1 MMAGQTSFYVTG
13 GTLHPD
19 APSYVEREAD
29 RELYEGLKRGEF
41 CYVLTPRQMGKSSL
55 MTRAAARFRQEGI
68 AVVILDLA
76 AFGSNLT
83 PAQWYDGLL
92 RRVGQQLHREA
103 ELEAFWLTQGRL
115 GPLQRWMVALREVV
129 LPHCPGQIVIFVDE
143 IDAVRSLPFSTD
155 EFFAAIRECYNR
167 RSEDPELARLTFCL
181 LGVATPADLIRDT
194 RTTPF
199 NIGRRVELSDFSR
212 AEAASLARGL
222 GRKKPR
228 GAALLQRVLYWT
240 GGHPYLTQRLC
251 HAVANDFSVAGSDGV
266 DRLCEA
272 LFLSPQAR
280 ERDDNLL
287 FVRDRLLRSEGD
299 PASVLDLYAQVR
311 RRKHVRDDDTNR
323 WVSILRLSGI
333 VTHAEQ
339 SPPPVPTPF
348 PGREQGDGSRGW
360 RGTGQLR
367 VRNRIY
373 DRVFD
378 RAWILAHM
386 PDAELRR
393 QRTAFRRGLW
403 RAAWVSA
410 VVFAVTTGLAL
421 TAIRQAGRADRNAGR
436 AAASARAARAA
447 LITVGEARDRA
458 SRAAAL
464 ADRARRGER
473 EQRLQA
479 ERARR
484 ATERERQRAV
494 RQGQLAEKRRAEAER
509 ERGRAERA
517 QHQAT
522 EKLGESYLAQAR
534 ALRRSGR
541 AGQRFASLA
550 ALAEAA
556 RIRPSL
562 ELRNE
567 AIACMTLVDLRR
579 TGSWNEPAHPSTF
592 GAFDATLAR
601 HACSD
606 AQGNICVHR
615 LDGRGAILRL
625 PGPKCPAWHV
635 NFSPDGRF
643 LVAKYHPPSKH
654 VQMLF
659 QVWDLRRGRVI
670 LRVPASDVDWRAF
683 DFSSDSRLLAVGRR
697 HGSISLY
704 DLASG
709 VEVKRLALDAT
720 PGSLS
725 FQPRGRK
732 LAVSCRESS
741 TVEIHDL
748 DSGKR
753 IAVLAHPD
761 TVSWLAWSP
770 DGKRLAAACD
780 DFRIYVWDVD
790 TARSVAMLQG
800 HQAEPVYVV
809 FNHGGDLLASAAW
822 DGTLRLWDPWA
833 ERQLLSGPG
842 AVLQFGPDDRHVGLT
857 TVGPVGLG
865 EVAAGRE
872 CRTLYGHHGG
882 KGPWGVDFSPD
893 GRLMASAGNDG
904 VRLWDLA
911 LSREITSLPVGPS
924 ESVLFDPD
932 GKSLITAGSSGPQ
945 RWPIRLD
952 AETTAGGMRIGPPRA
967 LGLAAGSGRVSQS
980 RDGRILAVIQAD
992 GLKALDK
999 GSADHRSFEGQRDL
1013 RTVAISPDGKW
1024 IATGAVRRG
1033 SPQVTV
1039 WNVQRGKRVWE
1050 LPGHDNAAFSPDG
1063 RWLVTSTEK
1072 EYRFW
1077 DVGSWRRGQR
1087 IPRYG
1092 EGALR
1097 GCMAFTRDGR
1107 LLALTYSNVALKL
1120 IDLTTARE
1128 VATLEASDPQIV
1140 SGLCFSP
1147 DGTRLAAAT
1156 ETHVI
1161 QLWDL
1166 RLIRRQLAAM
1176 GLDWKLPPYPPVIG
1190 NPAPKPLSVTVS
1202 PGDRAS
1208 SRSLGSLDDPSRCH
1222 PPSVDRGGT
1231 GPRQ

>member
-1 MMAGQTSFYVTG
+1 MIASQTSFYVTG

-19 APSYVEREAD
+19 APSYVERQAD
-29 RELYEGLKRGEF
+29 RELYEGLKQGEF

-55 MTRAAARFRQEGI
+55 MIRSAARFRQEGI

-92 RRVGQQLHREA
+92 RRVGQQLHLEE
-103 ELEAFWLTQGRL
+103 ELEAFWPAQSRL

-129 LPHCPGQIVIFVDE
+129 LPHCPGRIVLFVDE

-155 EFFAAIRECYNR
+155 EFFAAIREYYNE

-181 LGVATPADLIRDT
+181 LGVATPSDLIRDT

-212 AEAASLARGL
+212 GEAASLARGL
-222 GRKKPR
+222 GRKKQR

-251 HAVANDFSVAGSDGV
+251 HAVAGDFSVAGPAGV

-287 FVRDRLLRSEGD
+287 FVRDRLLRSEAD

-323 WVSILRLSGI
+323 LVSILRLSG
-333 VTHAEQ
+333 VTRSAAGE
-339 SPPPVPTPF
+339 
-348 PGREQGDGSRGW
+348 
-360 RGTGQLR
+360 LR
-367 VRNRIY
+367 VRNRVY
-373 DRVFD
+373 DRAFD
-378 RAWILAHM
+378 HAWIAMHM

-393 QRTAFRRGLW
+393 QRAAFRRGLW
-403 RAAWVSA
+403 RAASVSA
-410 VVFAVTTGLAL
+410 VVLAVTTGLAL

-447 LITVGEARDRA
+447 LFSGGEARDRA
-458 SRAAAL
+458 SREAARAEQ
-464 ADRARRGER
+464 ARRGER
-473 EQRLQA
+473 EQRLRA
-479 ERARR
+479 EAARQT
-484 ATERERQRAV
+484 AELERQRAV
-494 RQGQLAEKRRAEAER
+494 RQGRLAEKRRAEAER
-509 ERGRAERA
+509 ERGRAEGA

-522 EKLGESYLAQAR
+522 EKLWESNLAQAR
-534 ALRRSGR
+534 ALRWSGR

-579 TGSWNEPAHPSTF
+579 TGSWKEPAHPSAF
-592 GAFDATLAR
+592 GAFDATLTR

-606 AQGNICVHR
+606 WQGNICVHR
-615 LDGRGAILRL
+615 LDGHGAILRL

-635 NFSPDGRF
+635 DFSPDGRF
-643 LVAKYHPPSKH
+643 LVAKYHPPGKH
-654 VQMLF
+654 DQMLF
-659 QVWDLRRGRVI
+659 QVWDLKRGRVI
-670 LRVPASDVDWRAF
+670 LRVPASDVAWRAF

-704 DLASG
+704 DLASCA
-709 VEVKRLALDAT
+709 EVKRLALDAT

-732 LAVSCRESS
+732 LAVSCGESS
-741 TVEIHDL
+741 TVEIRDL

-753 IAVLAHPD
+753 IAALPHPD
-761 TVSWLAWSP
+761 MVSCLAWSP
-770 DGKRLAAACD
+770 VGKRLAAACD
-780 DFRIYVWDVD
+780 DFRIYVWDAD
-790 TARSVAMLQG
+790 TGQSLAVLQG
-800 HQAEPVYVV
+800 HQTEPVYVV
-809 FNHGGDLLASAAW
+809 FNHGGDLLASTAW

-833 ERQLLSGPG
+833 GRQLMSGPG

-865 EVAAGRE
+865 EVAAGWE
-872 CRTLYGHHGG
+872 CRRLYGHHGG
-882 KGPWGVDFSPD
+882 KGPWSVEFSPD

-911 LSREITSLPVGPS
+911 FSREITSLPVGPS

-945 RWPIRLD
+945 RWPIRPD
-952 AETTAGGMRIGPPRA
+952 SETTAGAMRIGPPQA
-967 LGLAAGSGRVSQS
+967 LGRAAGLGRVCQS
-980 RDGRILAVIQAD
+980 RDGRILGVIQAD
-992 GLKALDK
+992 GLKALDE
-999 GSADHRSFEGQRDL
+999 GSADHRSFEGQPGL

-1024 IATGAVRRG
+1024 IATSALSQGLPR
-1033 SPQVTV
+1033 VTV
-1039 WNVQRGKRVWE
+1039 WNVQLRKRVSE
-1050 LPGHDNAAFSPDG
+1050 LPGQNNAAFSPDG
-1063 RWLVTSTEK
+1063 KWLVTSTEK

-1077 DVGSWRRGQR
+1077 DVGSWRRGQG

-1107 LLALTYSNVALKL
+1107 ILAVTYSNVALKL
-1120 IDLTTARE
+1120 IDLKTARE
-1128 VATLEASDPQIV
+1128 VATLEAPDPQIV
-1140 SGLCFSP
+1140 SWLCFSP
-1147 DGTRLAAAT
+1147 DGARLAAAT

-1176 GLDWKLPPYPPVIG
+1176 GLDWKLSPYPPVIG
-1190 NPAPKPLSVTVS
+1190 SPAQKPLSATVS
-1202 PGDRAS
+1202 PGDRAL
-1208 SRSLGSLDDPSRCH
+1208 SRSLGSLDDPSRCL
-1222 PPSVDRGGT
+1222 PPSVERGGT
-1231 GPRQ
+1231 GPHQ